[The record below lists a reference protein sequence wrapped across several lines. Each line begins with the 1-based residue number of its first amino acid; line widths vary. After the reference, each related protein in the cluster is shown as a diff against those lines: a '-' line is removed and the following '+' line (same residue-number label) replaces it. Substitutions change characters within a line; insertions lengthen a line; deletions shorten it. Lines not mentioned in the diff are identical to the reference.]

1 MKIALTGRAGS
12 GKDYFGEVLKE
23 FNYKRFSF
31 SDQLKKLAN
40 CIYPW
45 MKKDYLPEEKE
56 QKFTYETSIGEK
68 IEIVPRE
75 VWLKL
80 NFLRDIEDGI
90 FVRMLN
96 DEIEKYQ
103 KEIQKEFEFGS
114 LPNKKE
120 IFISDLRTPIE
131 YEYVKNN
138 GFKIIKIISDKSI
151 HKKHSFEDTIDT
163 FDVDYIFHND
173 FSGKEKIRKF
183 IKGILDE
190 NKTS

>member
-23 FNYKRFSF
+23 FGYKRFSF
-31 SDQLKKLAN
+31 SDQLKKLAH

-45 MKKDYLPEEKE
+45 MEKDYLPEEKE
-56 QKFTYETSIGEK
+56 QKFIYETSIGEK

-96 DEIEKYQ
+96 DEIENYYRELQ
-103 KEIQKEFEFGS
+103 KEYEFGHI
-114 LPNKKE
+114 PDEKE

-131 YEYVKNN
+131 YDYVKKN
-138 GFKIIKIISDKSI
+138 GFKIIKIISEKSI

-163 FDVDYIFHND
+163 FDVDYVFHND
-173 FSGKEKIRKF
+173 FSGKEKIQKF
-183 IKGILDE
+183 IKEILDE
-190 NKTS
+190 NKAC